1 MRHARCCVVPGL
13 FLAALA
19 GNAAAQLESH
29 QVQQA
34 GPIRPRIASVTHVL
48 NSPVSLVFA
57 GTFFPANQSQ
67 TKQRL
72 FRMKAPA
79 WSGGGEDVYY
89 VGQPSETLG
98 AWTSTRAE
106 VMLPNIPLGRTFTI
120 GLGEKEKSSPDS
132 TFVLLSN
139 EVQHLV
145 PINLFETTPQPVPLG
160 TSEIV
165 GRTTSKLGLRAGR
178 VVKLDGQKVNLT
190 TWNADDWNFA
200 FTRPSGLVVPS
211 IRELWIESAGGLV
224 LSTKLRVRFLGPPP
238 PAP

>member
-1 MRHARCCVVPGL
+1 MRHSRCCVLLGL
-13 FLAALA
+13 FFTALA
-19 GNAAAQLESH
+19 VSAAAQLEPH
-29 QVQQA
+29 QVPQA
-34 GPIRPRIASVTHVL
+34 SLIKPRIASVAHVL
-48 NSPVSLVFA
+48 NSPVSLVFT
-57 GTFFPANQSQ
+57 GTAFPANRSH

-79 WSGGGEDVYY
+79 WNGGGEDVCY

-120 GLGEKEKSSPDS
+120 GLGEKEISSPDS

-145 PINLFETTPQPVPLG
+145 PINLLETTPQPVPHT

-165 GRTTSKLGLRAGR
+165 GRTASKLGLRAGR
-178 VVKLDGQKVNLT
+178 VVKLGGQTVNVT
-190 TWNADDWNFA
+190 TWNADDWTFA

-211 IRELWIESAGGLV
+211 VRELWIESAGGLV

-238 PAP
+238 PAH